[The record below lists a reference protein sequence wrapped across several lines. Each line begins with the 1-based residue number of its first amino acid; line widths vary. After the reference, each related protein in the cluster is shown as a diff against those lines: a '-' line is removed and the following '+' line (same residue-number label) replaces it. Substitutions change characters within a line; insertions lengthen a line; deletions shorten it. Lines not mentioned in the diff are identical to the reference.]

1 MNAVSIDIEQFV
13 QISHS
18 EPVTTSEFVAK
29 AFGKK
34 HCNVLAKIEEI
45 CTQVP
50 DFFGKLNFKPTER
63 ERKNNLGFVIK
74 DKVYELTKNGFMLL
88 VMGFTGKEAMAIKIA
103 YINAFDTM
111 AEKLRQIQAQQ
122 HVSISHLISKE
133 QADTIQH
140 AVEERGNR
148 TGEPY
153 QKIYAGLHAYL
164 GIDSYKTMPVEH
176 FTAAIKYL
184 SSIENAPELIKQ
196 SDEVVV
202 HLGNLKALIY
212 HMDWCFCWFQ
222 FVYKSLRHLNNDLVV
237 PMIDKFGDGHLAA
250 GLLAY
255 PLGIKM
261 LPLQEMYYFPWEKDA
276 KTQDSYWE
284 NYVKRNMICRPY
296 FSMK

>member
-18 EPVTTSEFVAK
+18 EPVTTSEFVAE

-50 DFFGKLNFKPTER
+50 DSFIKLNFKFNEKIVKVGFGER
-63 ERKNNLGFVIK
+63 H
-74 DKVYELTKNGFMLL
+74 DKVYELTKDGFILL
-88 VMGFTGKEAMAIKIA
+88 VMGFTGKNAMSIKIA
-103 YINAFDTM
+103 YINAFNAM

-133 QADTIQH
+133 QADTIQR

-164 GIDSYKTMPVEH
+164 SIDSYKTMPVEH
-176 FTAAIKYL
+176 FTAALKYL
-184 SSIENAPELIKQ
+184 SSIEDAPELFQQ
-196 SDEVVV
+196 SDKVMV
-202 HLGNLKALIY
+202 NLTNLTALIHY
-212 HMDWCFCWFQ
+212 MDWCFWWFQ
-222 FVYKSLRHLNNDLVV
+222 FTYKGLSHLNNALVM
-237 PMIDKFGDGHLAA
+237 PMIDKFGDGHLSA

-261 LPLQEMYYFPWEKDA
+261 LPIEEMRYFPWEKDT
-276 KTQDSYWE
+276 KTQNSYLE
-284 NYVKRNMICRPY
+284 NYVKRNMICKPY
-296 FSMK
+296 FSM

>member
-1 MNAVSIDIEQFV
+1 MNAVSIDLEQFV

-34 HCNVLAKIEEI
+34 HCDVLRKIEEI

-50 DFFGKLNFKPTER
+50 DSFGERNFALLEK
-63 ERKNNLGFVIK
+63 ERKNNLGFIVK
-74 DKVYELTKNGFMLL
+74 NKVYELTKDGFILL
-88 VMGFTGKEAMAIKIA
+88 VMGFTGKNAMSIKIA
-103 YINAFDTM
+103 YINAFNAM

-133 QADTIQH
+133 QADTIQR

-184 SSIENAPELIKQ
+184 SSIEDAPELFQ
-196 SDEVVV
+196 RSDKVMV
-202 HLGNLKALIY
+202 NLTNLTALIHY
-212 HMDWCFCWFQ
+212 MDWCFWWFQ
-222 FVYKSLRHLNNDLVV
+222 FTYKGLSHLNNALVM
-237 PMIDKFGDGHLAA
+237 PMIDRFGDGHLSA

-261 LPLQEMYYFPWEKDA
+261 LPIEEMRYFPWEKDT
-276 KTQDSYWE
+276 KTQNSYLE
-284 NYVKRNMICRPY
+284 NYVKRNMICKPY
-296 FSMK
+296 FSM